1 MWCCCCF
8 VVVVEESVVVPEVP
22 WSWRCVGWVYYFP
35 LKWKICTQFSPLEMM
50 WKYFHKNLHKWKL
63 ICISGNWFPF
73 VQIDF
78 HRVEIDFHLCKSIST
93 QRTRHFSIQRMS
105 HYKLNGYEY
114 RFAFSTAVSFLV
126 ISPNIVSATSV
137 TLTCHTG
144 PVTSGILQDRYQGF
158 IHPTRESLELYPPN
172 LPIPPLQISA

>member
-1 MWCCCCF
+1 M
-8 VVVVEESVVVPEVP
+8 EVC
-22 WSWRCVGWVYYFP
+22 RWVYYFP

-78 HRVEIDFHLCKSIST
+78 HRVEIDFHLCKSYFHLCKSFPLNARAIFQSNACP
-93 QRTRHFSIQRMS
+93 I
-105 HYKLNGYEY
+105 YKLNGYEY
-114 RFAFSTAVSFLV
+114 RFAFSTAVSFLE

-137 TLTCHTG
+137 TLDCHTG
-144 PVTSGILQDRYQGF
+144 PVTSGILLWEWGGRK
-158 IHPTRESLELYPPN
+158 IEWWESEKAKTSFPK
-172 LPIPPLQISA
+172 